1 MTEPETGLRL
11 TCPAEAEN
19 VAVVRH
25 ALAGLAETAG
35 MDEAG
40 VADLKTIVTE
50 ACMNVVVHAY
60 PEGGPIQ
67 VEATP
72 SDSGLTVVVQDFGV
86 GIRPRAELQHPSLRL
101 GLPLIAALSAS
112 FEIAGGLDRGTRITM
127 RVPLSSNGGPPVPGP
142 DPEVSRAPDA
152 TALTVSDPDL
162 LAPVLARV
170 VGALAARR
178 DLTIDRLSDAVLLT
192 DAISAAAPQAFGG
205 GQVRL
210 QLADGSEGIDLRVG
224 PMEEGSG
231 ARIRDALKLPA
242 VGGTLESL
250 ADEVSI
256 DSLVDGE
263 YLIMRIG
270 SRTQPPAG

>member
-1 MTEPETGLRL
+1 MSDAPSGIRL
-11 TCPAEAEN
+11 TCPAETEN
-19 VAVVRH
+19 VVVVRH
-25 ALAGLAETAG
+25 ALAGLAEAAG
-35 MDEAG
+35 MDDSG
-40 VADLKTIVTE
+40 IADLKTIVTE

-60 PEGGPIQ
+60 GESGPMQ

-72 SDSGLTVVVQDFGV
+72 AEAGLTVVVQDFGV
-86 GIRPRAELQHPSLRL
+86 GIRPKAELDRPSLRL

-127 RVPLSSNGGPPVPGP
+127 HVPFSSNGEPKVPGP
-142 DPEVSRAPDA
+142 DPDLDRPADA
-152 TALTVSDPDL
+152 TSITVSDPDL

-192 DAISAAAPQAFGG
+192 DAISAAAPRAFEG

-210 QLADGSEGIDLRVG
+210 QLNDTEKGISLKLG
-224 PMEEGSG
+224 PMEKGSG
-231 ARIRDALKLPA
+231 ERIREALALPA

-250 ADEVSI
+250 ADEVSV
-256 DSLVDGE
+256 DPLEDGE
-263 YLIMRIG
+263 YLDLRMG
-270 SRTQPPAG
+270 SRTNS